1 MRHRRRS
8 LHCIVGSRL
17 DYCSSLLYGISAKNL
32 QKLQRV
38 QNNLARITLM
48 VPRRSSAEPLLRYLH
63 WLPVAQRI
71 KYKIAMLTHRALT
84 TGQPPY
90 LSELLQRRTSLR
102 TTRSTNME
110 LLSVPVFRLEISR
123 KAFRFAAPTV
133 WNTLPIEL
141 RRRLSPSVFK
151 TGLKTFLF
159 NAAYSN

>member
-1 MRHRRRS
+1 METLVAICCHQGAESQEGGGFARAW
-8 LHCIVGSRL
+8 IV
-17 DYCSSLLYGISAKNL
+17 Y
-32 QKLQRV
+32 
-38 QNNLARITLM
+38 
-48 VPRRSSAEPLLRYLH
+48 PSAEPLLRYLH

-71 KYKIAMLTHRALT
+71 KYKIAMLMHRALT

-90 LSELLQRRTSLR
+90 LSELLQCRTSLR

-110 LLSVPVFRLEISR
+110 LLSVPVFRLELLR